1 VPSSSF
7 SRYLGGMSNSFFAVP
22 ADLYND
28 LRERRHLRRLADV
41 LVGTKKPSTIS
52 LERSPA
58 LSTLTLVGDAWEQ
71 LPSRLV
77 PFESINR
84 TTHSIY
90 LTEKFATPF
99 AHGALRPAAWHRR
112 EVLMWLSSFNGLVF
126 DVVVA
131 AARARGEAGGGAT
144 STDGVTR
151 IQLDTAA
158 LIAADCL
165 KPPYV
170 DSRTLVAPESVP
182 AALAHVAAHPGSDVA
197 SDLGALVPFF
207 TDAFVGS
214 WAPGHPWAALAR
226 NVVVRVP
233 T

>member
-1 VPSSSF
+1 
-7 SRYLGGMSNSFFAVP
+7 MSNSFFAVP

-28 LRERRHLRRLADV
+28 LRERRHLCLADV
-41 LVGTKKPSTIS
+41 LVGVKKPSTIS
-52 LERSPA
+52 LAHSPA
-58 LSTLTLVGDAWEQ
+58 LSTLTLVDDAWEQ
-71 LPSRLV
+71 LPSRLAL
-77 PFESINR
+77 FESINR

-112 EVLMWLSSFNGLVF
+112 EVLLWLSSFNGLVF

-144 STDGVTR
+144 LTDGVTR
-151 IQLDTAA
+151 IQLNTAA

-170 DSRTLVAPESVP
+170 DSQTLVAPESVP

-197 SDLGALVPFF
+197 GDLGALVPFF
-207 TDAFVGS
+207 TNAFVGS
-214 WAPGHPWAALAR
+214 WAPGHPWAELAR

-233 T
+233 GSSRSCSGLYR